1 MFRSGLVTVDP
12 ACKVMFLSGLD
23 VGPSQ
28 VFPLIL
34 QTEADVGYCFFV
46 DHVVRH
52 VTGPMSVNS
61 LKAMVER

>member
-1 MFRSGLVTVDP
+1 
-12 ACKVMFLSGLD
+12 MFLSGLD

-34 QTEADVGYCFFV
+34 QTEADVEYCFFV

-52 VTGPMSVNS
+52 VTVPMSVNS
-61 LKAMVER
+61 LKAMVAR